1 MQRRMYIRLLILVL
15 AASMSCILFSY
26 SRSQASTDEDANGEA
41 GKCPQ
46 KKAQTEYILWES
58 LTRNLLSINR

>member
-1 MQRRMYIRLLILVL
+1 MQRKMYIRLLILILV
-15 AASMSCILFSY
+15 ASMSFLLFSY
-26 SRSQASTDEDANGEA
+26 SRSGASTDEDSNGEG

-58 LTRNLLSINR
+58 LTRNLLSINH